1 MVYRPTATSFSEIEG
16 DAHTARAGHAHGIV
30 MSGVGG
36 GTGVA
41 LVAILLFDLL
51 ALDGGIYDREDMRY
65 AAQ

>member
-1 MVYRPTATSFSEIEG
+1 MVYGPIATGFSEIEG

-30 MSGVGG
+30 MGGAGG

-41 LVAILLFDLL
+41 LVAILLIDLL

-65 AAQ
+65 TAQ